1 MDITIVSS
9 ASIVNNNWIL
19 KPNYHMNFG
28 KKRIEKAIIKKQ
40 KFDSLGNVTS
50 NIFTGGIFKRF
61 FVEKEEFGFP
71 YISAQHM
78 MNSNPL
84 DVAKCISKK
93 YTPKLEEMTLK
104 ENQILVSCAGTIGNV
119 KLITSDL
126 TNVVGSQDIIRVNAD
141 DTILP
146 YGYIYAY
153 LSTKTA
159 YSFIQSF
166 IYGSV
171 VPRIDPNTLAKLPVP
186 LIEINKIQDIHNLI
200 VEASKLRV
208 EANLLLE
215 NSVKIFENKLPL
227 IENRKIYSVSIKDR
241 IKYNSR
247 LESTFDTKQIDKFYS
262 QLKQNSIEVVSIES
276 LSKKVFTPNIFKR
289 IRTDNPDKGIPYL
302 SGSDLLDQYPKFNS
316 FLSKKMTNID
326 NYILKKDWLAIQD
339 AGTIGYISYIHEFL
353 DGISATNNL
362 IRIVPNED
370 NWNPYIYTFLKTKL
384 GQRFLKFYE
393 FGSVQKHIDNH
404 QISSFMIPIYYE
416 IKDLIKDYTEKA
428 MDNYALACKKENQ
441 AIDLIEKEIDAWQ

>member
-171 VPRIDPNTLAKLPVP
+171 VPRIDPNTLAQLPVP
-186 LIEINKIQDIHNLI
+186 IVDKSKIQKIHNLI
-200 VEASKLRV
+200 VEASAMRV
-208 EANLLLE
+208 EAN
-215 NSVKIFENKLPL
+215 N
-227 IENRKIYSVSIKDR
+227 SIKTAVAFF
-241 IKYNSR
+241 N
-247 LESTFDTKQIDKFYS
+247 F
-262 QLKQNSIEVVSIES
+262 LK
-276 LSKKVFTPNIFKR
+276 
-289 IRTDNPDKGIPYL
+289 TDYL
-302 SGSDLLDQYPKFNS
+302 SGNYITDKVSISKINNFKKRFDANYNVITASVEKVVKNQKINFIKISDLSNDIFIGPRTKRNYIENGIP
-316 FLSKKMTNID
+316 FLSTSEMQKANPTRTEKFIGEKTSKGFIVKEGWLLTTRSGTLGDTIYTLPCLNNFAVSEDAIRIVLKIDSIVSNKYLFAFLKSNLGRNSLLSGSYGSVILHLNEEYVGNINVPILDNEQISLIEKKID
-326 NYILKKDWLAIQD
+326 
-339 AGTIGYISYIHEFL
+339 SYIH
-353 DGISATNNL
+353 NM
-362 IRIVPNED
+362 NEA
-370 NWNPYIYTFLKTKL
+370 IL
-384 GQRFLKFYE
+384 
-393 FGSVQKHIDNH
+393 
-404 QISSFMIPIYYE
+404 
-416 IKDLIKDYTEKA
+416 
-428 MDNYALACKKENQ
+428 KENQ